1 MRRERMSYQDNGIE
15 PSGKGKV
22 SEKEKEIRKQV
33 AEVLSM
39 PGYVILHNMFVEM
52 IESGTKRVLEKGTSM
67 EDVRYWQGV
76 VSGVSQVQRGFVLL
90 GKEVEDVDE

>member
-33 AEVLSM
+33 VEVISM
-39 PGYVILHNMFVEM
+39 PGYVLLHNMFVEM
-52 IESGTKRVLEKGTSM
+52 VESGTKRVLDKGSSM

-76 VSGVSQVQRGFVLL
+76 VAGVSQVQRGFIELA
-90 GKEVEDVDE
+90 KEVEDEDE